1 MIENLKQ
8 IYTQGF
14 PEDGEK
20 YAEYFCNKNAKYS
33 VFYPQINPVSA
44 GYILDKKL
52 SNGDSCAY
60 FSALATKENER
71 GKGNASALIKKSLIK
86 ASEQYPFAV
95 LSPFNSNFYKK
106 YGFFTTQFYKKDV
119 IDGNII
125 LAEKVPSDDDLED
138 INSLFNFVV
147 RPLIDKAYLSNLI
160 EETKIYGAKPLLL
173 KQADK
178 TVGFCVKEETSLSR
192 VLTKDIV
199 ITSVANFNGY
209 SYKRQEE
216 NGEAFI
222 QVRILSL
229 DKFVKFLIPKKDFA
243 VGICVEDD
251 VILQNNGCFIFES
264 INNSIKIKKIKQDNF
279 QKVKIENLISY
290 LYHNNLIEKFQTQ
303 FIDEY

>member
-33 VFYPQINPVSA
+33 VFYPEINPVSA

-52 SNGDSCAY
+52 SNEDSCAY
-60 FSALATKENER
+60 FSALATKKRER

-106 YGFFTTQFYKKDV
+106 YGFFTTQFYKKTL
-119 IDGNII
+119 IDGNIVLTEK
-125 LAEKVPSDDDLED
+125 LAKEDDLQE
-138 INSLFNFVV
+138 INSLFNSAI
-147 RPLIDKAYLSNLI
+147 RPLIDKVYLNNLI
-160 EETKIYGAKPLLL
+160 EETNQYGGIPIVL
-173 KQADK
+173 KQNDK
-178 TVGFCVKEETSLSR
+178 TIGFCVKEKTSLSR
-192 VLTKDIV
+192 VLTKGIDI
-199 ITSVANFNGY
+199 SRVANFNGLI
-209 SYKRQEE
+209 YKMQVE

-229 DKFVKFLIPKKDFA
+229 DKFVKFLMPKKDFR
-243 VGICVEDD
+243 VGVCIEDNI
-251 VILQNNGCFIFES
+251 ILQNNGCFIFES
-264 INNSIKIKKIKQDNF
+264 ANNLIDIKKTKQDNF
-279 QKVKIENLISY
+279 QKVKIENLIYY
-290 LYHNNLIEKFQTQ
+290 LYDNNLIEKFDTQ